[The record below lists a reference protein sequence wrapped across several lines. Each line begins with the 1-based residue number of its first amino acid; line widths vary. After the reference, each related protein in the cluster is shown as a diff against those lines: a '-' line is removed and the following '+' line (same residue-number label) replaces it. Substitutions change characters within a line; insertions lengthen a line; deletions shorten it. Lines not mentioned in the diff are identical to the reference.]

1 LIFYYWPTTEN
12 KNATPQ
18 HDAFHAFP

>member
-1 LIFYYWPTTEN
+1 MGRLN

-18 HDAFHAFP
+18 